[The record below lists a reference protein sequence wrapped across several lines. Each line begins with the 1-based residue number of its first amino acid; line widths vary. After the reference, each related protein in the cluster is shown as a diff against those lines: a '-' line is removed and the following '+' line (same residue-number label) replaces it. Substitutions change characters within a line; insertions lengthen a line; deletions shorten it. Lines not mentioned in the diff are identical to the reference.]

1 MSSIEVRESEEARA
15 AQVRKILE
23 SRTFH
28 STEVLK
34 RLLDYLARQ
43 ALENHADDL
52 KEYTIGVEAFGKPS
66 DYDPQTDS
74 LVRVQIGKLR
84 QKLDEY
90 YRREAADDET
100 VIELPKGHFKLEFR
114 ERMQQAPALSTA
126 ASPLPPAPAVRPA
139 RLLGLPPWTWVAGLA
154 AALLASVL
162 LLRPPATPAGAVSG
176 SWTPAMEEFWR
187 PFLSGSRPIMISI
200 GAPLFAK
207 IGNDFFRDPSV
218 NAWDPSSPPPVLQ
231 EIQRAVGAAGASP
244 TFTYTGIGE
253 AEGAFEIQHLLLP
266 RGRDLTLRASNQ
278 LAWEDIGRYNM
289 IFLGPPKY
297 NPQTLDLP
305 VQQDFEISHARVQ
318 NLRPAPGEPRSFEE
332 KWSADHV
339 HLDEGH
345 ALISRLPGLH
355 GEGEMLILA
364 GNCTEC
370 SRAAVEYV
378 TRPEYVGAFVRR
390 MHEKGGVP
398 RWFQVVIRARFKS
411 QTPIAIETAAFHPLK
426 EL

>member
-1 MSSIEVRESEEARA
+1 MSSIGVSDAAEARA
-15 AQVRKILE
+15 AQVRRVLG

-28 STEVLK
+28 ATEVLK

-43 ALENHADDL
+43 ALESHAGDL
-52 KEYTIGVEAFGKPS
+52 KEYTIGVEAFGKPA

-74 LVRVQIGKLR
+74 SVRVQIGKLR

-90 YRREAADDET
+90 YRLEGAEDEI

-114 ERMQQAPALSTA
+114 TRQPDALPH
-126 ASPLPPAPAVRPA
+126 SPVPAVPPGPPPRPV
-139 RLLGLPPWTWVAGLA
+139 RFLGVPPWMWITGIA
-154 AALLASVL
+154 AALLLSIPFM
-162 LLRPPATPAGAVSG
+162 RSPANRSGTAAGP
-176 SWTPAMEEFWR
+176 WTPAMEEFWR
-187 PFLSGSRPIMISI
+187 PFLAGPRPVMISI
-200 GAPLFAK
+200 GAPLFIK
-207 IGNDFFRDPSV
+207 MGNDFFRDPSV
-218 NAWDPSSPPPVLQ
+218 NSWDASSQPSSVQ
-231 EIQRAVGAAGASP
+231 EVQRAVGAGNASP
-244 TFTYTGIGE
+244 AFVYTGIGE
-253 AEGAFEIQHLLLP
+253 AEGAFEIQRLLLP
-266 RGRDLTLRASNQ
+266 RGRELAFRASNQ
-278 LAWEDIGRYNM
+278 LTWEDIGRNNM
-289 IFLGPPKY
+289 IFIGPPKY

-318 NLRPAPGEPRSFEE
+318 SLRPAPGEPTTFEE
-332 KWSADHV
+332 KWSPDHV

-378 TRPEYVGAFVRR
+378 TRPEYVDAFMRR
-390 MHEKGGVP
+390 MHEKGGMP

-411 QTPIAIETAAFHPLK
+411 QTPIAIEMAAFHPLK
-426 EL
+426 KEL